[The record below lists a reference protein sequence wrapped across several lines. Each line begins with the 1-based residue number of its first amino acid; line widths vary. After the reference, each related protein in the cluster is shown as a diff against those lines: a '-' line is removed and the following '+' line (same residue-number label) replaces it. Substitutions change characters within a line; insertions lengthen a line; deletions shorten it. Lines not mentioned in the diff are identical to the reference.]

1 MQKNIK
7 RLLKKKNFETIN
19 DSTILRM
26 LKIVDELLSLL
37 FIKDSDIKQKLM
49 NINKKLKRIDSNTF
63 KTKTDI
69 DTYAIA
75 IKKKRFD
82 EIEKTQNARR
92 ELVAKTKQQKFFTK
106 FKRRKTLMLKIN
118 NEEKKAFIRH
128 LFIKNLM
135 QKLITMKKKKKD
147 VFSMRRLFSED
158 LKLLANFEEI
168 RTRIKRNLTLMNDI
182 TSSTTTMKRTYVVLT
197 HDVRLSSVNT
207 LNQKTTMKKIVKQNN
222 TLHKNLNILRIAWT
236 KKIIDQRKK
245 FFFLIIKIVNSEMT
259 NRLIKEELLNEHTHL
274 ICEYFE
280 KECRIKQCFKC
291 QRYDHV
297 NKTCKNSKK
306 CEQCAQKHSTKDCRI
321 AIDHR
326 SCVNCENK
334 HSTWSFQCDVK
345 TTKKRKLNIIWKN
358 KSILHIETSRNTS
371 VKQNAKERI
380 NEFSTIISFTEISQ
394 IIERMT
400 FTNEQKKS
408 TLMSLNLNEITNR
421 FFTLSSIIDKRSCN
435 QNFVDRSSRFNKRF
449 VNVIQINSSQRK
461 MNAFALFRYKF
472 KSSSRLKRSFNKSTS
487 SSYQSN
493 SNTQNTR
500 NSKKW

>member
-1 MQKNIK
+1 
-7 RLLKKKNFETIN
+7 
-19 DSTILRM
+19 M

-222 TLHKNLNILRIAWT
+222 TLHKNLNILRIA
-236 KKIIDQRKK
+236 
-245 FFFLIIKIVNSEMT
+245 
-259 NRLIKEELLNEHTHL
+259 
-274 ICEYFE
+274 
-280 KECRIKQCFKC
+280 
-291 QRYDHV
+291 
-297 NKTCKNSKK
+297 
-306 CEQCAQKHSTKDCRI
+306 
-321 AIDHR
+321 
-326 SCVNCENK
+326 
-334 HSTWSFQCDVK
+334 
-345 TTKKRKLNIIWKN
+345 
-358 KSILHIETSRNTS
+358 
-371 VKQNAKERI
+371 
-380 NEFSTIISFTEISQ
+380 
-394 IIERMT
+394 
-400 FTNEQKKS
+400 
-408 TLMSLNLNEITNR
+408 
-421 FFTLSSIIDKRSCN
+421 
-435 QNFVDRSSRFNKRF
+435 
-449 VNVIQINSSQRK
+449 
-461 MNAFALFRYKF
+461 
-472 KSSSRLKRSFNKSTS
+472 
-487 SSYQSN
+487 
-493 SNTQNTR
+493 
-500 NSKKW
+500 